1 MHAYYF
7 VLISS
12 DEVFVCQPKNAHK
25 KTSDE
30 GIVRVVHVVRRVRFP
45 RLRSSNNTSND
56 EIGTCNRGLMRMAG
70 LSYETVQIQ
79 DTLTASV
86 MTVSFVDP
94 GVDGLMR
101 L

>member
-1 MHAYYF
+1 
-7 VLISS
+7 
-12 DEVFVCQPKNAHK
+12 
-25 KTSDE
+25 
-30 GIVRVVHVVRRVRFP
+30 
-45 RLRSSNNTSND
+45 
-56 EIGTCNRGLMRMAG
+56 MRMAG